1 MTHMMKREVH
11 MTLWKSKF
19 VLLCL
24 TMFMPVLPLMSQ
36 CRKLTSEDMLGTTF
50 KRATRY
56 PRGWARMGAMGHGE
70 CLGYSFGRTIYRG
83 TNEVVTSIASR
94 SFVVTKIYP
103 TENRRFYLQSLKIEY
118 VSLWSTL
125 ASKRL
130 ARVEIHGCPIRQD
143 DVNGLILEIRK
154 RSDYDFALA
163 LVPGPSNLACKGRG
177 EFQRYEAEDKKFS
190 IEVFSEPVSNSLA
203 RIRVVVTNK
212 EIMFGDRTNGDH
224 VEVGPKMMMTNDVEV
239 LIGDL

>member
-1 MTHMMKREVH
+1 M
-11 MTLWKSKF
+11 
-19 VLLCL
+19 
-24 TMFMPVLPLMSQ
+24 
-36 CRKLTSEDMLGTTF
+36 
-50 KRATRY
+50 RACGYYSTRQQ
-56 PRGWARMGAMGHGE
+56 
-70 CLGYSFGRTIYRG
+70 RTQWD
-83 TNEVVTSIASR
+83 S
-94 SFVVTKIYP
+94 
-103 TENRRFYLQSLKIEY
+103 YLQF
-118 VSLWSTL
+118 ST
-125 ASKRL
+125 
-130 ARVEIHGCPIRQD
+130 
-143 DVNGLILEIRK
+143 LEIRK